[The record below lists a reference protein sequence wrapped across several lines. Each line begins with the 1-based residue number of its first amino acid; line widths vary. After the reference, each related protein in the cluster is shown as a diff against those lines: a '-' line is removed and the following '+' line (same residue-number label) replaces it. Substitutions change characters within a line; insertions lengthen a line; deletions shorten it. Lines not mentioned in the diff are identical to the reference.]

1 MELSLEEERKL
12 EEFCAQAF
20 DFARNNDMQS
30 LQVMLDAGLNVNL
43 SNHKGDSLLM
53 LASYH
58 NSLETAELLLQRGAK
73 VDQKNNR
80 NQTPLAGVC
89 FKGYLEMAKL
99 LIRYGANPNDGGSF
113 SPINCAIMF
122 KRNDILPLLLQH
134 SNKKVSFWQRLWIKL
149 LMFKNIKIK

>member
-1 MELSLEEERKL
+1 MELSLEEEKKL

-20 DFARNNDMQS
+20 DFARNNEVQY
-30 LQVMLDAGLNVNL
+30 LEVMLDAGLNVNL
-43 SNHKGDSLLM
+43 CNHKGDSLLM

-58 NSLETAELLLQRGAK
+58 NSFEVAELLLQRGAN

-89 FKGYLEMAKL
+89 FKGYLKMAQL
-99 LIRYGANPNDGGSF
+99 LLKYGANPNDGGNL
-113 SPINCAIMF
+113 SPINCAIIF

-134 SNKKVSFWQRLWIKL
+134 TDKKLGFWQKLWMKL
-149 LMFKNIKIK
+149 LMFKNIKTK